1 MNQKIPYIAQAG
13 KDISAA
19 SMRLKQADRKEL
31 IIHAA
36 WRLVATGGLAAVT
49 IRSIA
54 KEIASTTGIV
64 VHYFATKE
72 EVVEEMI
79 DRLYSRL
86 RATYNLALKNAS
98 AEDRLE
104 KMLLATL
111 PTKPKTA
118 FGWKLSVALQGEVL
132 RSKRIASLHNVHYQQ
147 FESDVCAELRRL
159 QDAGKLSGDADLKM
173 ICSQLLVAID
183 GIGTQFVLRPAVM
196 TPRVQRFLLQQQ
208 LSSIRTLV

>member
-1 MNQKIPYIAQAG
+1 MNQKTPKKTQPGNILS
-13 KDISAA
+13 SASA
-19 SMRLKQADRKEL
+19 RLKQTDRKES

-36 WRLVATGGLAAVT
+36 WRLVAASGLTAVT

-54 KEIASTTGIV
+54 NEIASTTGAV
-64 VHYFATKE
+64 MHHFATKE

-79 DRLYSRL
+79 DRLYSGL
-86 RATYNLALKNAS
+86 RATYSAALKNAS
-98 AEDRLE
+98 DEERLE

-147 FESDVCAELRRL
+147 FESDVRAELRRL
-159 QDAGKLSGDADLKM
+159 QNAGALSVDADLKM
-173 ICSQLLVAID
+173 ISSQLLVVID

-196 TPRVQRFLLQQQ
+196 TSRVQRLLLQQQ
-208 LSSIRTLV
+208 LSSIRMPE